1 MSYLGFLG
9 LLRVY
14 DTPASGCGPQYKIPF
29 VETHPTNYV
38 ECISAPKYY
47 KDLSE
52 LQYFKDRTFGTLTFW

>member
-1 MSYLGFLG
+1 MVDCALPGVPRIALVF
-9 LLRVY
+9 
-14 DTPASGCGPQYKIPF
+14 DTPASGCGTQYKIPF

-52 LQYFKDRTFGTLTFW
+52 LQYFKD